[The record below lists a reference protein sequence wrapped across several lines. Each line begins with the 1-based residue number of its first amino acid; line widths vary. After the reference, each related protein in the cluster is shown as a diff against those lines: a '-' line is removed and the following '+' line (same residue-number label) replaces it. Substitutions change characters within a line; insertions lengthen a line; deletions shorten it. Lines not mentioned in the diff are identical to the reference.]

1 MARPFDEHTPSQY
14 TGSSLS
20 SQTSLSG
27 ARARTSYPPYRLSD
41 DSSQTRNAR
50 RGVIKSPKMQ
60 PGSRL
65 AKIRSSPSHG
75 ALVSSRKPSS
85 HGRLHRREDSAWAS
99 YNPGSST
106 LDAHYPSNINF
117 QTITTSANPLS
128 DPYSLPSPSSVSKT
142 KVMIKP
148 FLRKLS
154 SQEQTSIDL
163 SLSAAENEGLG
174 IYNSSEI
181 SGGPAYTEIGY
192 GSINARAY
200 HHRTTSGSSQIST
213 NTSSSN
219 HRYGTHYVHPMHQ
232 TPRPYTPT
240 LAASYQN
247 SLDSE
252 ISVPAPIRASS
263 EGSHFESTHDAPI
276 SFAPLPSTRRIPPP
290 LHLGSG
296 SFLHLTS
303 SSQTNLPGT
312 PSSLRRRTDNIDNL
326 DIMPPTAR
334 SSLDSS
340 FRKRS
345 RANTQTD
352 PATQAATVQALRQKF
367 NEKEAAKDLK
377 FQQAEARAKE
387 KEAKKKEKK
396 EEDDRRKS
404 EGKERRRA
412 KSNTASEKSGIAI
425 LDEHDR
431 VAPMPPFAEEAFP
444 RSSQQRRRP
453 AEKANVAGKA
463 VQSQWSLFW
472 FKFKTVWL
480 KLKKKMSRS
489 ATKG

>member
-20 SQTSLSG
+20 SQTSLPG
-27 ARARTSYPPYRLSD
+27 TRTRTSYPPYRLSD
-41 DSSQTRNAR
+41 DSRQTRSAR
-50 RGVIKSPKMQ
+50 RGVIKSTKMQ

-75 ALVSSRKPSS
+75 ALASARKASS
-85 HGRLHRREDSAWAS
+85 HGRLHKREDSASAS
-99 YNPGSST
+99 QSPDSST
-106 LDAHYPSNINF
+106 LDSQYPSSVQYQNV
-117 QTITTSANPLS
+117 TTSANAHP
-128 DPYSLPSPSSVSKT
+128 DPYSLPSHSSISKT

-163 SLSAAENEGLG
+163 SRSAAENEGLG

-192 GSINARAY
+192 GSMGARGY
-200 HHRTTSGSSQIST
+200 HHRTTSGNSQIST

-219 HRYGTHYVHPMHQ
+219 HRYGTHYVHPMRQ

-252 ISVPAPIRASS
+252 ISAPAPIRASS
-263 EGSHFESTHDAPI
+263 EGSHFESAHDAPT
-276 SFAPLPSTRRIPPP
+276 FYAPLPSARRIPPP

-312 PSSLRRRTDNIDNL
+312 PSSLRHQTDNTDNL

-334 SSLDSS
+334 SSLESS

-387 KEAKKKEKK
+387 KEAKKKEKR
-396 EEDDRRKS
+396 EEDDKRKS
-404 EGKERRRA
+404 EGKERKRA
-412 KSNTASEKSGIAI
+412 KSSTVSEKSGIEI
-425 LDEHDR
+425 LDEPER
-431 VAPMPPFAEEAFP
+431 VAPTVPFVEEAVP
-444 RSSQQRRRP
+444 SPSQHRRRP
-453 AEKANVAGKA
+453 AEKAGVAGKA
-463 VQSQWSLFW
+463 VQSHWSLFW

-480 KLKKKMSRS
+480 KIKKKMSRS
-489 ATKG
+489 ATKR

>member
-1 MARPFDEHTPSQY
+1 MARPFDERTPSQY

-27 ARARTSYPPYRLSD
+27 TRARTSYPPYRLSD
-41 DSSQTRNAR
+41 DSRQTRTAP

-75 ALVSSRKPSS
+75 ALASARKASS
-85 HGRLHRREDSAWAS
+85 HGRLHKCEDSAS
-99 YNPGSST
+99 TSQSLDSPT
-106 LDAHYPSNINF
+106 LDTQYPASVKF
-117 QTITTSANPLS
+117 HTVTTSANAHS
-128 DPYSLPSPSSVSKT
+128 DPYSLPSPSSISKT

-163 SLSAAENEGLG
+163 SRSAAENEGLG

-181 SGGPAYTEIGY
+181 SGGPAYTEIGH
-192 GSINARAY
+192 GSISARGY
-200 HHRTTSGSSQIST
+200 HRRTTSGNSQIST

-219 HRYGTHYVHPMHQ
+219 HRYGTHYVHPMRQ

-252 ISVPAPIRASS
+252 ISAPAPIASS
-263 EGSHFESTHDAPI
+263 EGSHLESTHDAPT
-276 SFAPLPSTRRIPPP
+276 SYASLPPGRRIPPP

-312 PSSLRRRTDNIDNL
+312 PSSLRRQTDNIDNL
-326 DIMPPTAR
+326 DIMPATAR
-334 SSLDSS
+334 SSLESS

-345 RANTQTD
+345 RTNTQTD

-412 KSNTASEKSGIAI
+412 KSSTASEKSGNTIPTKHELA
-425 LDEHDR
+425 
-431 VAPMPPFAEEAFP
+431 APPMAPFVEEAFP
-444 RSSQQRRRP
+444 RTSQQRRRP
-453 AEKANVAGKA
+453 AEKAGVAGKA

-480 KLKKKMSRS
+480 RLKKKMSRS
-489 ATKG
+489 TTKG